1 MLIPRLKRLL
11 LGSPLGTTELGHQRL
26 SKTAALAVFSSD
38 ALSSSAYA
46 TEEILLALLA
56 GVTALQIPQGLAL
69 QLSLPIIA
77 CIIGL
82 LTIVVTSYSQ
92 TIHAYPSGGGAYI
105 VAKENLGVTAG
116 LVAAAALLI
125 DYILTVAVSVAA
137 GIAAI
142 TSAVPAL
149 YPHRVALCLAAILII
164 LVANLRGVRESAI
177 LFGIPVYWFIIS
189 SYVLLGGGLY
199 RVLVS
204 GGHVAAP
211 APAAAATTA
220 ASAVQ
225 LMLVW
230 LFLRG
235 FAAGCAA
242 LTGVEAISNG
252 VQAFREPV
260 SRNASV
266 TLFWMAGILGTMVL
280 GITYLAHAFGVVL
293 NPAGGETALSIINRT
308 VFGRGPIYYMIQGA
322 TTAILILAA
331 NTSFADFPRLSSIL
345 AKDRFAPR
353 QLANLGDRLVFSN
366 GALVLALSAGLL
378 LVIFGGQTHLLIPL
392 YMIGVF
398 VSFTLSQAGMVVHW
412 RHSRE
417 KGRHWRM
424 AVNAIGAATTCVVL
438 LVVAVMK
445 FQHGAWIVMLAIPL
459 LVVMFRKVRQH
470 YFMSSRLLSL
480 SDFER
485 VRVARHTVIVP
496 VAPTPNKVVLT
507 AVEYARSIS
516 NDVIAV
522 TVNTDSRECKEIL
535 EGWKRHVEGV
545 PLIVLESPYR
555 SVVQPLLRF
564 IDEVEDLRPDDK
576 VTVLLPEFVPA
587 RWWHNLLHNQTSLML
602 KGALLF
608 RPGIVVTSVP
618 HHLRR

>member
-1 MLIPRLKRLL
+1 MLPRLKHLL
-11 LGSPLGTTELGHQRL
+11 VGSPLRTTELHDQRL
-26 SKTAALAVFSSD
+26 SKVAALAVFSSD

-56 GVTALQIPQGLAL
+56 GATLFGVPQAAALN
-69 QLSLPIIA
+69 LSLPISL

-82 LTIVVTSYSQ
+82 LIIVVTSYSQ

-105 VAKENLGVTAG
+105 VAKDNLGVTAG

-125 DYILTVAVSVAA
+125 DYVLTVSVSIAA

-142 TSAVPAL
+142 TSAVPSL
-149 YPHRVALCLAAILII
+149 YPHRVLLCLLGILFI
-164 LVANLRGVRESAI
+164 LTANLRGVKESAM
-177 LFGIPVYWFIIS
+177 LFGIPVYWFIGSI
-189 SYVLLGGGLY
+189 YVLVIGGLY
-199 RVLVS
+199 YAMT
-204 GGHVAAP
+204 GTP
-211 APAAAATTA
+211 A
-220 ASAVQ
+220 ASAEPVAATANAATATQ
-225 LMLVW
+225 LSLVW

-235 FAAGCAA
+235 FASGCAA

-252 VQAFREPV
+252 VQAFRQPA

-266 TLFWMAGILGTMVL
+266 TLFWMAGILGSLVL
-280 GITYLAHAFGVVL
+280 GVTFLAHRFGVVL
-293 NPAGGETALSIINRT
+293 RAGEAETALSMINRT
-308 VFGRGPIYYMIQGA
+308 VFGRGAVYYTIQAA

-366 GALVLALSAGLL
+366 GAIVLGLAAGLL
-378 LVIFGGQTHLLIPL
+378 LVIFRAETHLLLPL

-398 VSFTLSQAGMVVHW
+398 VSFTLSQAGMVIHW
-412 RHSRE
+412 RHSRDS
-417 KGRHWRM
+417 GRSWRM
-424 AVNAIGAATTCVVL
+424 VVNAVGAVTTAVVL
-438 LVVAVMK
+438 IVVGVIK
-445 FQHGAWIVMLAIPL
+445 FTRGAWIVMLAIPL
-459 LVVMFRKVRQH
+459 LVLWFRKVREH
-470 YFMSSRLLSL
+470 YFVSARQLSL

-485 VRVARHTVIVP
+485 VRVARHTVVIP
-496 VAPTPNKVVLT
+496 VAPTPNRVVLT
-507 AVEYARSIS
+507 AIEYAKSIS
-516 NDVIAV
+516 HDVIAV
-522 TVNTDSRECKEIL
+522 TVNIEEKEPKEL
-535 EGWKRHVEGV
+535 LDGWNKYAPDVA
-545 PLIVLESPYR
+545 LIILESPYR
-555 SVVQPLLRF
+555 TVLQPLLRF
-564 IDEVEDLRPDDK
+564 IDEVEALREDDK

-618 HHLRR
+618 HHLRN

>member
-1 MLIPRLKRLL
+1 MLLPRLKRLL
-11 LGSPLGTTELGHQRL
+11 LGSPLGTSELHQQRL
-26 SKTAALAVFSSD
+26 SKKAALAVFSSD

-46 TEEILLALLA
+46 TEEILLALIVA
-56 GVTALQIPQGLAL
+56 GTAAL
-69 QLSLPIIA
+69 SLSLPISL

-92 TIHAYPSGGGAYI
+92 TVHAYPSGGGAYI

-142 TSAVPAL
+142 TSAAPRL
-149 YPHRVALCLAAILII
+149 YEHRVVLCLVAILIV
-164 LVANLRGVRESAI
+164 LLANLRGVRESAT
-177 LFGIPVYWFIIS
+177 LFGVPVYWFIVSIL
-189 SYVLLGGGLY
+189 VLIAVGLY
-199 RVLVS
+199 RVWTS
-204 GGHVAAP
+204 GGHPAEQVVAQIAP
-211 APAAAATTA
+211 ALGIPTF
-220 ASAVQ
+220 
-225 LMLVW
+225 W

-252 VQAFREPV
+252 VQAFRPPV

-266 TLFWMAGILGTMVL
+266 TLFWMAGILATLVL
-280 GITYLAHAFGVVL
+280 GITYLAHAFGVVVH
-293 NPAGGETALSIINRT
+293 PGHGETALSIINRT
-308 VFGRGPIYYMIQGA
+308 VFGRGPLYYIIQTA
-322 TTAILILAA
+322 TMLILILAA
-331 NTSFADFPRLSSIL
+331 NTSFAGFPRLSSIL

-366 GALVLALSAGLL
+366 GVIVLAVAAGLL
-378 LVIFGGQTHLLIPL
+378 LIVFQAETHLLIPL

-398 VSFTLSQAGMVVHW
+398 VSFTLSQAGMVLHW
-412 RHSRE
+412 LHSNE
-417 KGRHWRM
+417 KGRYRRM
-424 AVNAIGAATTCVVL
+424 VVNAIGAATTAVVL
-438 LVVAVMK
+438 VVVAVMK
-445 FQHGAWIVMLAIPL
+445 FRHGAWIVMLAIPL
-459 LVVMFRKVRQH
+459 LVLLFRRIRQH
-470 YFMSSRLLSL
+470 YFISGRLLSL

-496 VAPTPNKVVLT
+496 IAPTLNKVILT
-507 AVEYARSIS
+507 AIEYAKSIS
-516 NDVIAV
+516 RDVLAV
-522 TVNTDSRECKEIL
+522 TVNTDGRERREIL
-535 EGWKRHVEGV
+535 EPWKKYVDDV

-564 IDEVEDLRPDDK
+564 IDEVDDLRPDDK

-618 HHLRR
+618 HHLRQ